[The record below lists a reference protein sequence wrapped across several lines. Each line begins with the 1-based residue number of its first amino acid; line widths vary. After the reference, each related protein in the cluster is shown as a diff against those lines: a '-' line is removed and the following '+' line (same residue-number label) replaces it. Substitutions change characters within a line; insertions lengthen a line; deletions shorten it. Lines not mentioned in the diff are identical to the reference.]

1 MAYKY
6 KNEGDLLGSMMPKFK
21 KPLDVRTVADSFAE
35 LQSAPATYMYP
46 GMTVACLAEKAVY
59 ICEGLKST
67 VTTPATGADYTWKKV
82 AGGLEGA
89 DLETFNKGFIHN
101 IDNPTHSANKVSIG
115 FDESDRI
122 NNSWNEESSEIV
134 INAATTST
142 AGVMSAADKQKIDS
156 AIKVSDGK
164 TNVVGDTVSV
174 TNGTN
179 KQILLGNGETASIL
193 TQEEID
199 AILV

>member
-59 ICEGLKST
+59 ICEGLKSAE
-67 VTTPATGADYTWKKV
+67 TTPATGADYNWKKV

-101 IDNPTHSANKVSIG
+101 IDTPTHSADKVSIG
-115 FDESDRI
+115 FDESDRV
-122 NNSWNEESSEIV
+122 NNDWSEESSEIV

-156 AIKVSDGK
+156 AIEVADGK
-164 TNVVGDTVSV
+164 TNVVGDAVKIKG
-174 TNGTN
+174 GTD
-179 KQILLGNGETASIL
+179 QQVLLGDGSTASIL
-193 TQEEID
+193 TAAEID
-199 AILV
+199 ALLD